1 VNSNVV
7 SIIDFL
13 ANSKSGGGGSSTGG
27 IINNVPYP
35 KFSEGTPFF
44 TILSDITDNTG

>member
-1 VNSNVV
+1 MNRNVQ

-13 ANSKSGGGGSSTGG
+13 ANSKSGGGTSTGG